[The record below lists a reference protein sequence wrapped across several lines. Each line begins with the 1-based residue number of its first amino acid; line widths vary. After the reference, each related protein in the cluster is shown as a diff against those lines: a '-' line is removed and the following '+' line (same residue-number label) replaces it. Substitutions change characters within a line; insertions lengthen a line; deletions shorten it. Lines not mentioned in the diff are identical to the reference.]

1 MDPVTMAVVS
11 LGATAL
17 SAGVGA
23 IGAEKQAS
31 AQQAS
36 ANYQA
41 QVAENNATTARQN
54 AQYATQAAAVN
65 AQNTD
70 FQTRQTLGK
79 EVAGASASGLDPTTG
94 SPVDVRTGTGEV
106 GRLTSLE
113 DVQKG
118 ALTAYGYQTQATG
131 FGAQAGLDRATGASA
146 KQAGDIGAVSSII
159 GGASSFA
166 SKWSGFQNQGVFGG
180 GGGGDAAATGGLY

>member
-11 LGATAL
+11 LGATVL

-23 IGAEKQAS
+23 IGAEKTAE

-70 FQTRQTLGK
+70 FQTRQTLGR

-131 FGAQAGLDRATGASA
+131 YVAQAGLDRATGAFA
-146 KQAGDIGAVSSII
+146 KQAGDIGAVSSIL

-166 SKWSGFQNQGVFGG
+166 SKWAGFQNQGVFG
-180 GGGGDAAATGGLY
+180 